1 MAIKGPELTPLTRTP
16 KSQLTVKQPSIK
28 KTETPKK
35 IIYIQQQRPNHNKMV
50 WRVHTLNYQITY
62 PLGE

>member
-50 WRVHTLNYQITY
+50 
-62 PLGE
+62 